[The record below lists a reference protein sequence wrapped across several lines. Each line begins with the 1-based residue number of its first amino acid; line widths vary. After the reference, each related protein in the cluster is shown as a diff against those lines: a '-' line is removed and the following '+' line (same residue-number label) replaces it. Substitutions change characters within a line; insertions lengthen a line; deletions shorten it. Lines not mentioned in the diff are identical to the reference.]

1 MIYLLL
7 ALALLLAFVAFI
19 YNSLVRSKNR
29 CEAAWSDIDAQLKR
43 RYDLIPNLVETVK
56 GYAKH
61 EAGTLEKIT
70 KARTDAMNAQGM
82 HDKEAA
88 ENMLS
93 SALKSIFAL
102 AENYPDLKANQNFLD
117 LQKNLSEIEDAI
129 QNSRRFYN
137 ATVKDFNTKIQVF
150 PNNLLAGMMKF
161 IEREFFQASEEE
173 KKNVKVDFGTKEA
186 ATADAPKEAP
196 AAETPK
202 EAPAAE
208 APKEAPAAETPK
220 EAPAAEA
227 PKEAPAAETPKEA
240 PAAEAPK
247 EDPKA

>member
-117 LQKNLSEIEDAI
+117 LQKIFLKLKMLSKIPEDSTMQQLKTLI
-129 QNSRRFYN
+129 LKYKYFQTTF
-137 ATVKDFNTKIQVF
+137 
-150 PNNLLAGMMKF
+150 LL
-161 IEREFFQASEEE
+161 E
-173 KKNVKVDFGTKEA
+173 
-186 ATADAPKEAP
+186 
-196 AAETPK
+196 
-202 EAPAAE
+202 
-208 APKEAPAAETPK
+208 
-220 EAPAAEA
+220 
-227 PKEAPAAETPKEA
+227 
-240 PAAEAPK
+240 
-247 EDPKA
+247 